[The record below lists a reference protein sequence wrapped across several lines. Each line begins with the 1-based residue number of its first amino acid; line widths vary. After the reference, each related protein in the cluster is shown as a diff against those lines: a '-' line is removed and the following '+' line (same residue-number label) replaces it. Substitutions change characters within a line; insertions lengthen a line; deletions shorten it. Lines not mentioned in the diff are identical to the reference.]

1 MRHNAQADCTM
12 SGTLPHPH
20 TDRMVIRVVLGRR
33 TVTWRKAYSTRQT
46 TQSTHCRKPKGLKAT
61 QHCSMQP
68 SIVAWQGHARSRS
81 VPHTAESTCD
91 MCVGGVPLNPSQ
103 PLWRQHGCC
112 GRKSG
117 ALLATIRNNKPSLRL
132 STAGT
137 ANTLKRRRKSHCA

>member
-1 MRHNAQADCTM
+1 MHKRIALCLALCHTRIEWSSEWF
-12 SGTLPHPH
+12 SGGEPLHGAKH
-20 TDRMVIRVVLGRR
+20 IAHVKLHRVLTAANQKV
-33 TVTWRKAYSTRQT
+33 S
-46 TQSTHCRKPKGLKAT
+46 KP
-61 QHCSMQP
+61 P
-68 SIVAWQGHARSRS
+68 SIVAWQGHERSKS

-117 ALLATIRNNKPSLRL
+117 ALPATIRNKKPSL

-137 ANTLKRRRKSHCA
+137 ANTLKRRRESHCA